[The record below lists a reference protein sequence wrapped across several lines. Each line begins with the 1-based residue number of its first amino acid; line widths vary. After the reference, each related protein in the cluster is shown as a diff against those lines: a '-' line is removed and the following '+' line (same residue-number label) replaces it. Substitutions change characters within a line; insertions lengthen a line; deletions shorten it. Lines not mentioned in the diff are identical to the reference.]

1 MINLPLE
8 WSRRPFRKIG
18 DGQVRKLNVNDF
30 YLLGKSCSAMTT
42 LLEKMESSAP
52 FSHFMIKL
60 YFLRSQFNDLL
71 EEPCSLVASTSRAA
85 KAVVHEI
92 DSLIPPEF
100 DEVFKMDGTAMTPKW
115 KFSSLK
121 SKLSNFETVLSN
133 DMPEMSTYAVSQ
145 IGIMRTDDLID
156 RAYHQIAEPL
166 RPLLLPKAKTDIIE
180 AGKCLAFRL
189 STASAFHACRA
200 IEAGMDQYYEAL
212 CGHPYK
218 VSESGGNNNWGAKT
232 EALTKSNAD
241 EKITEFLTHIRKQYR
256 NPVTHPEIVVD
267 EHEAVD
273 LFGASLS
280 AISMMLGATRILL
293 SKNQLVLPGIP
304 PKMAELGANTHEE
317 AS

>member
-1 MINLPLE
+1 MISLPLE
-8 WSRRPFRKIG
+8 WSSRPFRKIG

-30 YLLGKSCSAMTT
+30 YLLGKSCNSMTA

-52 FSHFMIKL
+52 FSQFMLKL
-60 YFLRSQFNDLL
+60 YYLRSQFRDLL
-71 EEPCSLVASTSRAA
+71 EEPCSLVSSTARAA
-85 KAVVHEI
+85 RAVVDEI
-92 DSLIPPEF
+92 DSLIPADV
-100 DEVFKMDGTAMTPKW
+100 DELFKIDGREIVPRW
-115 KFSSLK
+115 KFNGVK
-121 SKLSNFETVLSN
+121 SKLSNFETVLTN

-156 RAYHQIAEPL
+156 RAYYQIAEPL
-166 RPLLLPKAKTDIIE
+166 RPLLLAKAKTDIIE

-218 VSESGGNNNWGAKT
+218 VSDSGGNNNWGAKT
-232 EALTKSNAD
+232 EALIKSNAD

-280 AISMMLGATRILL
+280 AISMMLGATRILI
-293 SKNQLVLPGIP
+293 SRNQLVLPGIP
-304 PKMAELGANTHEE
+304 PKMIGLESKTHEE